1 MRLILEF
8 KSVSCYIN
16 PNLLDDII
24 YVRSIRGFSVKLYRP
39 PAKNYIRK
47 VNKINA

>member
-1 MRLILEF
+1 MCLTLDF

-16 PNLLDDII
+16 PNLLDDFI
-24 YVRSIRGFSVKLYRP
+24 YVRSIRGFSVKLYRLLV
-39 PAKNYIRK
+39 KNYICK